1 MLNSAM
7 QVKKKIFGIIVGV
20 MSAALLG
27 LIALQLILLDNAIEL
42 KKRAFQQNVFA
53 ALSSIVQKLETQ
65 ETVAKVVDFII
76 TAPTGKDSA
85 FVRLQTTSVD
95 SVIKADSLYYIKR
108 FQWHGN
114 RKDIDSVTTA
124 LPMNMSPRVRALALD
139 SLGRHVPA
147 PFTKRLPDPSHGKL
161 LLDSLTSEE
170 EFSYSYT
177 GDSIK
182 VALRATGR
190 KGDRIVSDNKN
201 EYARRGM
208 IIKIFDELIDD
219 HPLPIEARVPP
230 AFLDSVIAATLKE
243 NSVDLPYSY
252 GVLPE
257 KVDSTFLSQT
267 KLTDAHL
274 VNSEFK
280 SRLFPNDVF
289 YRHYNLALYFPDQQ
303 IYILKQSAALLT
315 SSLILLVV
323 IVGCYAY
330 TVRTVFKQKKFSATL
345 TDFINNMTHEFKTPI
360 STISLASEALS
371 NPSVRGDE
379 NKLLRYNRIIQ
390 DENLRMRGQV
400 EKILQMAMLEEGD
413 YELNLDHVD
422 AHTIIEKAIQNLFIQ
437 IENRYGKITS
447 NLAAAEHVVEADA
460 LHLTGIIQNLLDNAN
475 KYASDKPA
483 ISISTENKNDGLLI
497 YIEDNGVGIASEE
510 QKRIFE
516 KYYRVSTGN
525 KHDVKGFGLG
535 LSYVKLMVE
544 AHGGMVDV
552 QSELGRGST
561 FTVFLPFYSQTKQAT
576 KQNGQA

>member
-7 QVKKKIFGIIVGV
+7 QFKKKIFGIIVV
-20 MSAALLG
+20 LMSAALLG

-42 KKRAFQQNVFA
+42 KKQAFRQNVFA
-53 ALSSIVQKLETQ
+53 ALNSIVQKLETH

-76 TAPTGKDSA
+76 TTPAGRDSA
-85 FVRLQTTSVD
+85 FVSLQTTNVD
-95 SVIKADSLYYIKR
+95 SIIKADSLHYIKR
-108 FQWHGN
+108 FLWHGN
-114 RKDIDSVTTA
+114 RKDFDSVTAA
-124 LPMNMSPRVRALALD
+124 LPMNMSPRMRVLALD
-139 SLGRHVPA
+139 SLGRHIPT

-182 VALRATGR
+182 VALHAAGR
-190 KGDRIVSDNKN
+190 RDGRFVSNNKN
-201 EYARRGM
+201 DNARRGM

-219 HPLPIEARVPP
+219 QPLPIEMRVPP

-257 KVDSTFLSQT
+257 KVDSTFLSQAN
-267 KLTDAHL
+267 KLDTRL

-289 YRHYNLALYFPDQQ
+289 YGHHNLALHFPDQQ
-303 IYILKQSAALLT
+303 IYLLKQSAALLA
-315 SSLILLVV
+315 SSLILSVV

-330 TVRTVFKQKKFSATL
+330 TVRTVFKQKKFSTAL

-371 NPSVRGDE
+371 NPTVRGDE
-379 NKLLRYNRIIQ
+379 DKLLRYNRIIQ

-413 YELNLDHVD
+413 YELNLDHLD
-422 AHTIIEKAIQNLFIQ
+422 AHAIIEKAIQNLFIQ
-437 IENRYGKITS
+437 IENRNGMITS
-447 NLAAAEHVVEADA
+447 NLAAAEHIVEADA

-475 KYASDKPA
+475 KYGSDKPA
-483 ISISTENKNDGLLI
+483 ISILTENKNGGILI
-497 YIEDNGVGIASEE
+497 HIKDNGVGITPEE

-544 AHGGMVDV
+544 AHGGAVEV
-552 QSELGRGST
+552 QSEPGKGST
-561 FTVFLPFYSQTKQAT
+561 FTIFLPFHSQTKEAEKAPILQ
-576 KQNGQA
+576 